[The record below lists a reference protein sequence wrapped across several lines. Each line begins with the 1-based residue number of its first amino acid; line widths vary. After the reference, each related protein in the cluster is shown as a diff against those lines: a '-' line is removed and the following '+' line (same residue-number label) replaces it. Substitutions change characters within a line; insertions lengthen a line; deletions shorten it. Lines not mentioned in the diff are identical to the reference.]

1 MAVHLFWNEWRRW
14 HIELYKSVYRHVYIP
29 YTFGLRANRIVRY
42 MPLWFGPLP
51 LPALIYLYIIQ
62 WPPPPP
68 PFAAS
73 RFSGGITFSTTSS
86 AKTWKVYESYS
97 YGWNIL
103 NFLSISIHRRKDEKK
118 NGQSTNAFC
127 FLPKRNSKKK
137 RFFRTLVDEANSIQK
152 SPSGCLAPA
161 KTNFSLATKLVSS
174 VWCWIASV
182 QIQYCEWIGH
192 QLPWTSIIP
201 NLSLANTSSLR
212 HQTPNTNF
220 DPNSFAFL
228 ECGGTLC
235 GHYAPCNL
243 KWEDFRFEARAIR
256 SRRG

>member
-1 MAVHLFWNEWRRW
+1 MRDGGPFILEWMATMAHWIAQEC
-14 HIELYKSVYRHVYIP
+14 IPAYIYTVYIWFTCKP
-29 YTFGLRANRIVRY
+29 NRT
-42 MPLWFGPLP
+42 
-51 LPALIYLYIIQ
+51 LYAFMIWSIAVAGTDLFIHNSVVA
-62 WPPPPP
+62 PPP
-68 PFAAS
+68 PFPAS

-86 AKTWKVYESYS
+86 AKSCKVYESYS

-103 NFLSISIHRRKDEKK
+103 NFLSISIHPRKGEKK
-118 NGQSTNAFC
+118 KKPEHQCILLFTKTK
-127 FLPKRNSKKK
+127 LQKK
-137 RFFRTLVDEANSIQK
+137 RFLRTLVDEANPIRK

-161 KTNFSLATKLVSS
+161 KTNFSSATKLVSS

-201 NLSLANTSSLR
+201 NLAIANTSSLR
-212 HQTPNTNF
+212 QQTPNTNF

-235 GHYAPCNL
+235 GHYPCTM
-243 KWEDFRFEARAIR
+243 
-256 SRRG
+256 